1 MYLAEDDF
9 GAGTGIAAAAFMI
22 AAAAVII
29 AILWFTFDYRKTKLR
44 TAQTEDLRQLVQRFE
59 QLAESSMDAQQ
70 RVATDVAELR
80 GRTASIEKILR
91 SVD

>member
-1 MYLAEDDF
+1 MYVADDF
-9 GAGTGIAAAAFMI
+9 SAGEGIAALAFFLAI
-22 AAAAVII
+22 AAVTIAV
-29 AILWFTFDYRKTKLR
+29 LWFTFDYRKTKLR

-59 QLAESSMDAQQ
+59 QLAENTMDAQQ

-91 SVD
+91 SVE